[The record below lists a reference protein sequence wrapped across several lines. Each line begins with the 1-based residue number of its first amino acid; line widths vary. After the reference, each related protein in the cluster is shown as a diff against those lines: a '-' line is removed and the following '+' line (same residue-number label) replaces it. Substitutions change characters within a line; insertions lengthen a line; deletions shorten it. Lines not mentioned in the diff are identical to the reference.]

1 MENLIMCPSCGQEN
15 IEGEDRCGNCGS
27 PLRDVDIP
35 RADQSSGW
43 VRSVMEE
50 KLEGLE
56 RQDAVTVSADVS
68 VSDAVRRMDE
78 AGVDYLLVM
87 SAADGGAPVG
97 IFTAHD
103 ALHKSADNLTTLR
116 DVTVG
121 EMMTRK
127 PEVLNQDD
135 TIAAAISKLAIAEFS
150 HLPVAYKDGGY
161 GIISVESVVRS
172 IAHEEW

>member
-1 MENLIMCPSCGQEN
+1 MENLIVCPSCGHEN
-15 IEGEDRCGNCGS
+15 IEGEDRCVNCSS

-50 KLEGLE
+50 KLGGLE
-56 RQDAVTVSADVS
+56 RSSAVTVGADER
-68 VSDAVRRMDE
+68 VSDAVRRMSD

-87 SAADGGAPVG
+87 SATDGTPAG

-103 ALHKSADNLTTLR
+103 AMHKSAGDIAWLR
-116 DVTVG
+116 NATVG
-121 EMMTRK
+121 EMMTAK
-127 PEVLNQDD
+127 PEVLNADD
-135 TIAAAISKLAIAEFS
+135 TVAAAISKLAIAEFS
-150 HLPVAYKDGGY
+150 HLPVAYTDGSY

-172 IAHEEW
+172 IAHEQW